1 VVATWLLLPA
11 PAAKAVPDDDF
22 SLEVSPAVLA
32 ATVKPNTKT
41 KLELKIRNASK
52 KTEQLKLE
60 TRSFKQDAKTGAI
73 NLSTT
78 TPPDLAA
85 WVSYADPTPTI
96 KAGQW
101 FTETI
106 TVDLPEAAGFSYPFA
121 IAISRTDEKATEE
134 SGRLIK
140 GSVAVFALVNVDKPG
155 ATRAVEISDLKT
167 SQTVY
172 EFLPASIE
180 LSLFNRGNSIVQ
192 PYGNI
197 YIQRGNDDANPLA
210 VMPLNDVRGYVLPN
224 TTRQFEMNWDDG
236 FPHYETVV
244 KDGKE
249 TKQLVWNWDAVSHLR
264 IGRYTAKVVAV
275 YNDGARDIPV
285 IGEVS
290 FWVMPWRIIAAVL
303 VILALITFGIWS
315 VVRTVLQTTKRVVSH
330 SKKSSD

>member
-1 VVATWLLLPA
+1 
-11 PAAKAVPDDDF
+11 
-22 SLEVSPAVLA
+22 
-32 ATVKPNTKT
+32 
-41 KLELKIRNASK
+41 
-52 KTEQLKLE
+52 
-60 TRSFKQDAKTGAI
+60 
-73 NLSTT
+73 
-78 TPPDLAA
+78 
-85 WVSYADPTPTI
+85 
-96 KAGQW
+96 
-101 FTETI
+101 
-106 TVDLPEAAGFSYPFA
+106 
-121 IAISRTDEKATEE
+121 
-134 SGRLIK
+134 
-140 GSVAVFALVNVDKPG
+140 VAVFALVNVDKPG